1 MSKARQRGLF
11 DARTGCVA
19 VLAYNY
25 VHGHRV
31 PRHAHRSH
39 QLVYA
44 SSGAMAVHTDDGT
57 FVVPPTRA
65 VWVPSALAHSISM
78 SGAVAMRTL
87 YFSPELWS
95 RAPKQ
100 CRVLAVDGLLDAL
113 IMTAIAQRGLDRRR
127 ARDARLIAVLIDR
140 LAASSPLALHI
151 PALNDARAERVAE
164 RVKARP
170 GGRQSLHELARGV
183 GASAR
188 TIERL
193 FRAETGLSFGRWR
206 THVRLLHG
214 MQRLAAGEKVTSAA
228 LEAGYAGV
236 SAFITAFRQ
245 TFGVTPGS
253 YLRSGNA

>member
-1 MSKARQRGLF
+1 
-11 DARTGCVA
+11 
-19 VLAYNY
+19 
-25 VHGHRV
+25 
-31 PRHAHRSH
+31 
-39 QLVYA
+39 
-44 SSGAMAVHTDDGT
+44 MAVHTAAGT

-65 VWVPSALAHSISM
+65 VWVPAALPHAISM

-87 YFSPELWS
+87 YFSPELWT

-100 CRVLAVDGLLDAL
+100 CRVLAVDPLLEAL
-113 IMTAIAQRGLDRRR
+113 IMTTIRQRGLDRRR

-140 LAASSPLALHI
+140 LAATSALALHI
-151 PALNDARAERVAE
+151 PALQDARAERVAE
-164 RVKARP
+164 RAKAKP

-193 FRAETGLSFGRWR
+193 FRAETGMSFGRWR

-214 MQRLAAGEKVTSAA
+214 MRRLAAGDKVTSAA

-236 SAFITAFRQ
+236 SAFTSAFRK
-245 TFGVTPGS
+245 TFGVTPGRYS
-253 YLRSGNA
+253 RSSGAVAISTMTSRSGVPAAKLPATRATSAVSRTACGPRRRAIQ

>member
-1 MSKARQRGLF
+1 M
-11 DARTGCVA
+11 A
-19 VLAYNY
+19 VLAYDY
-25 VHGHRV
+25 VHGQRV

-44 SSGAMAVHTDDGT
+44 STGAMAVHTDAGT

-65 VWVPSALAHSISM
+65 VWVPGALAHAISM

-87 YFSPELWS
+87 YFSAELWVRS
-95 RAPKQ
+95 PKQ
-100 CRVLAVDGLLDAL
+100 CRVLAVDDLLEAL
-113 IMTAIAQRGLDRRR
+113 IMTAISQRGLDRRR

-140 LAASSPLALHI
+140 LAVASALALHI
-151 PALNDARAERVAE
+151 PALEDARAERVAE

-193 FRAETGLSFGRWR
+193 FRAETGMSFGRWR

-214 MQRLAAGEKVTSAA
+214 MQRLAAGDKVTSAA
-228 LEAGYAGV
+228 LEAGYAGA
-236 SAFITAFRQ
+236 SAFITAFRH
-245 TFGVTPGS
+245 TFGITPGN
-253 YLRSGNA
+253 YLRSTNPT